1 MKKNTPTSD
10 PIYKRLYSFA
20 EMVADL
26 LRSILPA
33 EMLEAVDLRSLE
45 KVSAAYV
52 GDDFRQRRG
61 DTVWR
66 VRAAGTEGGWAYM
79 LVLLE
84 FQASSDATMALRMI
98 EYTAMLERELLR
110 AGVAEPGDL
119 PPVLPVVLYN
129 GESRWTAA
137 GDANDLIAPTGEFL
151 SRFQPW
157 HRYLLLDLRRAKADY
172 AGKLTTAVA
181 RLEQSTTPDDLAK
194 VAGLLAA
201 ELVGPGHEEP
211 SAGEREGL
219 APRLEEPSAGE
230 REGLAPRLEE
240 LRRAFVDWLWVLYER
255 MRGVAEPSPTPP
267 GLTLEE
273 MKMMLEERVALWPE
287 KWRLEGKREGI
298 ELGKEQGIE
307 LGKEQGIELG
317 ERRGRREQLRRLT
330 EVRFGVPTA
339 EQLSALLRRE
349 DDLQRLDALAE
360 AVVRCETADELL
372 RQAAP
377 NGSAANPS
385 A

>member
-33 EMLEAVDLRSLE
+33 EMLEAVDLRTLE

-52 GDDFRQRRG
+52 GDDFRERRG

-66 VRAAGTEGGWAYM
+66 VRAAGADGGWAYM

-84 FQASSDATMALRMI
+84 FQASSDATMAMRMI

-110 AGVAEPGDL
+110 AGVVEPGRL

-137 GDANDLIAPTGEFL
+137 GEARELIAPTGEFL

-157 HRYLLLDLRRAKADY
+157 YRYLLLDLRRAKADY

-181 RLEQSTTPDDLAK
+181 RLEQSTTPNDLAK

-201 ELVGPGHEEP
+201 ELVRLEHEEP
-211 SAGEREGL
+211 SAGEREG
-219 APRLEEPSAGE
+219 P
-230 REGLAPRLEE
+230 APRLEE
-240 LRRAFVDWLWVLYER
+240 LRRTFVDWLWVLYER

-287 KWRLEGKREGI
+287 KWRLEGERRGI

-307 LGKEQGIELG
+307 LG
-317 ERRGRREQLRRLT
+317 RREHGREQLRRLT

-339 EQLSALLRRE
+339 ERLSALLRRE

>member
-137 GDANDLIAPTGEFL
+137 GEAHDLIAPTGEFL

-181 RLEQSTTPDDLAK
+181 RLEQSTTPADLAK

-201 ELVGPGHEEP
+201 ELVGPEHDEP
-211 SAGEREGL
+211 SAGERERP
-219 APRLEEPSAGE
+219 APRMEEPSAGE

-240 LRRAFVDWLWVLYER
+240 LRRTFVDWLWVLYER

-287 KWRLEGKREGI
+287 KWRLEGERRGI

-317 ERRGRREQLRRLT
+317 RREQGRKQLRRLT

-339 EQLSALLRRE
+339 ERLSALLRGE

-377 NGSAANPS
+377 NGSATNPS